1 MEPPT
6 SGPVD
11 IEDFAPPGAGAN
23 RARKAHV
30 LPKRASRKHANH
42 TPIGDSYI
50 PGTETIYVKTWGC
63 GHNNSD
69 GEYMAGLLVS
79 YGYKLTDTP
88 ENAQLWV
95 LNSCAVKNPS
105 EEGFNNMVKK
115 AQAAGKEVVVAGC
128 VPQGQPEG
136 KFAKGLSIVGVQ
148 QIDRVVEVVEE
159 TLKGNTVRLIG
170 QRKMS
175 NNKKAGGARL
185 DLPKVR
191 RNPLVEVIPISTGCL
206 NQCTYCKTKHARG
219 ELGSY
224 PPSQIVQRVKDVIGE
239 GVIEIWLTS
248 EDTGAY
254 GRDIGTDITVLLQ
267 EILDAMP
274 DGTMLR
280 LGMTNPPYILE
291 HVEAMCRLLAH
302 PRMYAYLHL
311 PVQACADEILYR
323 MKREYTLADFRKVV
337 DGVLAAHP
345 DMTVATDIIAGF
357 PGETEEDFQVTMDV
371 CQEYKFPC
379 LYINQF
385 FARPGTPAARMEKVD
400 TKEVKGRTKRLS
412 TLFQSYHPHAGK
424 EGREYQVLCAE
435 LSNDKKFY
443 VAHNKSYEQ
452 ILVPKSA
459 DLLGKQFRVK
469 IISTGKFH
477 MMGEVVEGSLANAPA
492 LVTPLPYGSVSGG
505 SVADPRRVEKLKA
518 AEPVGASKDAAT
530 AVALKE
536 DAGWSTTQYLFAGAF
551 VLLLGDLVRV
561 AWRYYEANSA
571 ANQTA

>member
-1 MEPPT
+1 
-6 SGPVD
+6 
-11 IEDFAPPGAGAN
+11 
-23 RARKAHV
+23 
-30 LPKRASRKHANH
+30 
-42 TPIGDSYI
+42 
-50 PGTETIYVKTWGC
+50 
-63 GHNNSD
+63 
-69 GEYMAGLLVS
+69 
-79 YGYKLTDTP
+79 
-88 ENAQLWV
+88 
-95 LNSCAVKNPS
+95 
-105 EEGFNNMVKK
+105 
-115 AQAAGKEVVVAGC
+115 
-128 VPQGQPEG
+128 
-136 KFAKGLSIVGVQ
+136 
-148 QIDRVVEVVEE
+148 
-159 TLKGNTVRLIG
+159 
-170 QRKMS
+170 
-175 NNKKAGGARL
+175 
-185 DLPKVR
+185 
-191 RNPLVEVIPISTGCL
+191 
-206 NQCTYCKTKHARG
+206 
-219 ELGSY
+219 
-224 PPSQIVQRVKDVIGE
+224 
-239 GVIEIWLTS
+239 
-248 EDTGAY
+248 
-254 GRDIGTDITVLLQ
+254 
-267 EILDAMP
+267 
-274 DGTMLR
+274 
-280 LGMTNPPYILE
+280 
-291 HVEAMCRLLAH
+291 
-302 PRMYAYLHL
+302 MYAYLHL

-530 AVALKE
+530 AVVTLAAPHVL
-536 DAGWSTTQYLFAGAF
+536 AF
-551 VLLLGDLVRV
+551 GDLVLAPPATAAAAAAACWCVGSGGAGRGGAVVERERERTGPQRRRAQRILVVCGCAAIGCDVAAPRSPARV
-561 AWRYYEANSA
+561 FGFGFLVLCVLSTPNAKR
-571 ANQTA
+571 QTAGVEGGRRVEHHAVPVRRRLCAATR